1 MIDEPKKDKDEMET
15 EDYGKKG
22 GETSA
27 DVDFEADEDQ
37 GTDEDMD
44 E

>member
-1 MIDEPKKDKDEMET
+1 MIDEPKKDQEEMERD
-15 EDYGKKG
+15 ENEQGKKG

-27 DVDFEADEDQ
+27 EDVDLEA
-37 GTDEDMD
+37 DEDMD